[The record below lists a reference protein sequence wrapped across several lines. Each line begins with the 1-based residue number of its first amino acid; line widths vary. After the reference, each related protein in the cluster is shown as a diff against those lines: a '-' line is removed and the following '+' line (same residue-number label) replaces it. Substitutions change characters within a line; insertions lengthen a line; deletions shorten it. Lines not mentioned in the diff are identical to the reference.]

1 MSMIDPLVS
10 LGGLL
15 GGVAVGLTGIGGGAL
30 LTPMLV
36 YVFNVP
42 AGTAVG
48 SDLLA
53 SLMMKPV
60 SGIVHLRTGTV
71 RLDVVRWLAIGSVPG
86 AIGGSMIAGSLSDD
100 LRDRVITKCMGVA
113 LLLAAITM
121 IVRAAR
127 ARHRRSQS
135 VTERIDPTDRIEH
148 SGPTRRVATALL
160 GLGGGVLVGLTSV
173 GSGSIMIVV
182 LTMLYPSLT
191 SSELVGTDLVQAIP
205 LVAAAAFTHVFVGD
219 VRLGLTASLLI
230 GAIPGA
236 YLGASMSSART
247 TRIVKPALVL
257 LLIATGA
264 RQVTA

>member
-1 MSMIDPLVS
+1 MIDPLVS

-53 SLMMKPV
+53 SLVMKPI
-60 SGIVHLRTGTV
+60 SGVVHLRTGTV
-71 RLDVVRWLAIGSVPG
+71 RMDVVRWLALGSIPG
-86 AIGGSMIAGSLSDD
+86 AIGGSMIAGSLDDD
-100 LRDRVITKCMGVA
+100 LRDRVITKCMGTA
-113 LLLAAITM
+113 LLLAAVTM
-121 IVRAAR
+121 IVRSVR
-127 ARHRRSQS
+127 ARHRSSVPAEGRRSS
-135 VTERIDPTDRIEH
+135 
-148 SGPTRRVATALL
+148 TRPVATTLL

-182 LTMLYPSLT
+182 LTMLYPTLT

-219 VRLGLTASLLI
+219 VRIGLTTSLLI

-236 YLGASMSSART
+236 YLGASLSSSRT

-257 LLIATGA
+257 LLMATGA
-264 RQVTA
+264 RQLTA